1 MKKFLFISLMLFFSI
16 CAFAQSQLLI
26 QRSER
31 GIHLKHTV
39 APKENFYSIGR
50 LYNIS
55 PRDIA
60 TFNNLDLNLG
70 LGAGQ
75 VLLIP
80 LTASNFSQNTDRG
93 TPVYYVVKDS
103 EGLFR
108 VSVNNNNVLMSNLRK
123 WNNLTDDNITSGSR
137 LIVGYLTPAE
147 SLENPGGS
155 TLSTPVQRTPEQTQT
170 RNNTPVNAKS
180 LTALEA
186 SGGHFRN
193 DYDQQ
198 TRNGSAG
205 KSITGTGGIFKTA
218 SGWTDGKYYALIDG
232 VEPGTVIKVTNPTS
246 NRSVYAKVLGEMSGI
261 RQNAGLDV
269 RISNAAASVL
279 GINETDKFIVNVN
292 Y

>member
-1 MKKFLFISLMLFFSI
+1 MLFFSI
-16 CAFAQSQLLI
+16 CVFAQGQHVI
-26 QRSER
+26 QRNER
-31 GIHLKHTV
+31 GLHLKHTV

-50 LYNIS
+50 IYNAS

-60 TFNNLDLNLG
+60 SFNNLDLNLG

-75 VLLIP
+75 VILIP
-80 LTASNFSQNTDRG
+80 LSASNFSQNTDRG

-123 WNNLTDDNITSGSR
+123 WNNLTDDNISAGSR
-137 LIVGYLTPAE
+137 LIVGYITSAE
-147 SLENPGGS
+147 SSENPGSS
-155 TLSTPVQRTPEQTQT
+155 TASTPLQRTPEQTQNST
-170 RNNTPVNAKS
+170 NPPVSNKS
-180 LTALEA
+180 LTAIEA
-186 SGGHFRN
+186 SGGYFRN

-198 TRNGSAG
+198 TRNGSSG
-205 KSITGTGGIFKTA
+205 RSITGTGGIFKTA
-218 SGWTDGKYYALIDG
+218 SGWMDAKYYALLDG

-261 RQNAGLDV
+261 RQNAGLDI